1 LGKLKCINNVAI
13 TVVANAFTDIAGN
26 ANVAITKN
34 ITQIN
39 TLKDLVD
46 IDGKGSD
53 VDLTHWDVS
62 HVSNTNKAFVSALK
76 FDQDIGSRD
85 VSKVTDMHGM
95 FYHANTFNQDIGSW
109 DVSKVTDMHGMFWG
123 IVWQ

>member
-1 LGKLKCINNVAI
+1 MVTRLLSAPVPSWSIISLVLAP
-13 TVVANAFTDIAGN
+13 ANAFTDIAGN

-53 VDLTHWDVS
+53 VDLTHWG
-62 HVSNTNKAFVSALK
+62 L
-76 FDQDIGSRD
+76 
-85 VSKVTDMHGM
+85 
-95 FYHANTFNQDIGSW
+95 Y
-109 DVSKVTDMHGMFWG
+109 
-123 IVWQ
+123 

>member
-1 LGKLKCINNVAI
+1 MNCAI
-13 TVVANAFTDIAGN
+13 GN
-26 ANVAITKN
+26 N

-62 HVSNTNKAFVSALK
+62 HVSNANKAFVNALK
-76 FDQDIGSRD
+76 FAQEI
-85 VSKVTDMHGM
+85 
-95 FYHANTFNQDIGSW
+95 AC
-109 DVSKVTDMHGMFWG
+109 
-123 IVWQ
+123 WQQYFCHHYL

>member
-1 LGKLKCINNVAI
+1 MVNSQFSVSTTISSSCDKI
-13 TVVANAFTDIAGN
+13 TQMRSSAIAGN

-62 HVSNTNKAFVSALK
+62 HVSNANKAFVNALC
-76 FDQDIGSRD
+76 QCLG
-85 VSKVTDMHGM
+85 
-95 FYHANTFNQDIGSW
+95 
-109 DVSKVTDMHGMFWG
+109 
-123 IVWQ
+123 